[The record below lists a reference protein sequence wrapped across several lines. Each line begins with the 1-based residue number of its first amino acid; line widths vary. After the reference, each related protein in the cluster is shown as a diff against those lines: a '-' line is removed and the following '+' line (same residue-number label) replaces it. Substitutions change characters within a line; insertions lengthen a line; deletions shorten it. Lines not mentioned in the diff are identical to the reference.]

1 MREYIEMVRK
11 ADDLTEEK
19 PRVEAMKKRVFICL
33 LTFVMVLIAGCSA
46 GPDTEANEIK
56 EAKEKTELPVIR
68 ITDEEAADNNEPE
81 EEIEENTEE
90 DAVKKEDI
98 VILHTN
104 DVHCGVDMNIGYAGV
119 SAYKKQVEAEG
130 KPVFLIDVGDEINGG
145 FMGDITKGESII
157 RVMNEM
163 GYNLAVPGN
172 HEFDYGVDNFFR
184 LTEMADFPYICCNFI
199 DLKTGE
205 PALEPYRIEE
215 IGGWRIAFVGVTSP
229 NVILNDKKKTFKNK
243 DGENV
248 YSFME
253 GEDGGSMYKTI
264 QESVDAARAEGV
276 DYCILLSHL
285 GTKPEESPYTVYET
299 VENTRGIDIVLDAH
313 SHVIIDAEKVKNA
326 DGKEISVT
334 QCGYFVQALGK
345 LTIDENGNMES
356 TLIQEYDEKDEAI
369 IAALERETRFYEEIL
384 SKGGR

>member
-1 MREYIEMVRK
+1 MFSDGFIRRIRVCLILILMVLMTGC
-11 ADDLTEEK
+11 AAEPEAEVNETEEETEV
-19 PRVEAMKKRVFICL
+19 PVTM
-33 LTFVMVLIAGCSA
+33 M
-46 GPDTEANEIK
+46 PD
-56 EAKEKTELPVIR
+56 
-68 ITDEEAADNNEPE
+68 DEAACNEPE
-81 EEIEENTEE
+81 EDIEESTEE
-90 DAVKKEDI
+90 GTDESTEESTAAESVKKEDI

-130 KPVFLIDVGDEINGG
+130 KPVYLIDVGDEINGG

-157 RVMNEM
+157 RIMNEM
-163 GYNLAVPGN
+163 GYDLAVPGN

-199 DLKTGE
+199 DLETSA
-205 PALEPYRIEE
+205 PVLDPYRIEE
-215 IGGWRIAFVGVTSP
+215 IGGWKIAFVGVTSP
-229 NVILNDKKKTFKNK
+229 NVILNDKNKTFKNK
-243 DGENV
+243 DGENI

-253 GEDGGSMYKTI
+253 GEDGIDMYRTI

-285 GTKPEESPYTVYET
+285 GTKSEESPYTVYEA

-326 DGKEISVT
+326 DGQEISVT

-345 LTIDENGNMES
+345 LTIDENGNIES
-356 TLIQEYDEKDEAI
+356 TLIQEYDEKDEVI
-369 IAALERETRFYEEIL
+369 VEALERETRFYEEIL
-384 SKGGR
+384 SKGGM